1 VSERFGF
8 WLAPVF
14 FVDVPSDGAP
24 SAGAPLFFIL
34 VMRRHEARRPHRGR
48 SREGVGPQRLATA
61 GFPGEGVNECEL
73 VLTSGGCTSVNGDR

>member
-1 VSERFGF
+1 MPAASRTTTGAAHSIILDVSERFGF

-34 VMRRHEARRPHRGR
+34 VMRRHEARRPKGAR
-48 SREGVGPQRLATA
+48 
-61 GFPGEGVNECEL
+61 
-73 VLTSGGCTSVNGDR
+73 

>member
-1 VSERFGF
+1 MPAASRTTTGAAHSIILDVSERFGF

-34 VMRRHEARRPHRGR
+34 VMRHHEALGR
-48 SREGVGPQRLATA
+48 AREGRRNPHTMAFA
-61 GFPGEGVNECEL
+61 DGV
-73 VLTSGGCTSVNGDR
+73 